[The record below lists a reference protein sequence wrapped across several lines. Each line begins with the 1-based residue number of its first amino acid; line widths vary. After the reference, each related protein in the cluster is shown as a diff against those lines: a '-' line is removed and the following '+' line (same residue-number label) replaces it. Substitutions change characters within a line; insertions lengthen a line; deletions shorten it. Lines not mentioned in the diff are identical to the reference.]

1 MLTLT
6 CQPRKVDSPTIVI
19 DLAEIG
25 ATEASRHTEPRSR
38 VHNLND
44 SSFVIRYS
52 GTAPTQLTI
61 SGNFV
66 TQSPA
71 TERDESATDEACA
84 YCQLQKTVGE
94 FVSLSE
100 GPTEG
105 GAAFVAS
112 LSDRMTM
119 RGDGSVAIQ
128 WDLKMLLEH
137 KDEP

>member
-25 ATEASRHTEPRSR
+25 ATEASRHAEPRSR

-44 SSFVIRYS
+44 GSFVIRYS
-52 GTAPTQLTI
+52 GPAPTQLTI

-66 TQSPA
+66 TQAP
-71 TERDESATDEACA
+71 TTDLGESANDEACA

-100 GPTEG
+100 GPIEG

-112 LSDRMTM
+112 LNDRMTM

-128 WDLKMLLEH
+128 WDLKMLLE
-137 KDEP
+137 DSAEP